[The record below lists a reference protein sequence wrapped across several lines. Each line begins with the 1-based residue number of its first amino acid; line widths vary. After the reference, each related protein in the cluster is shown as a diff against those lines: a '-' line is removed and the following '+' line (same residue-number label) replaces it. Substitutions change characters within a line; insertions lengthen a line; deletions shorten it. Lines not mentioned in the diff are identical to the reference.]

1 MQSGPEAPAP
11 SSARAQASTVP
22 FDPFAA
28 ESSEEPHEQRAESPL
43 VEAAKPSAS
52 RHVGDFVVHRF
63 SGSFRA
69 APLTLTQKVRAREG
83 NLLVID
89 MTFDEGSSKQTLRVR
104 MEDSA
109 EKRGEVVSVAILD
122 GATEKPASTEIYE
135 ALMAKTTLA
144 ADQNEE
150 LLGSEKVT
158 VEIAGSPIECQQTSY
173 RVKIGKRR
181 ATLQTLQS
189 DKFTWGDL
197 SGAITA
203 ENGDVVYRAELV
215 EAGNGDPKPA
225 PAAPAV
231 AHTDVYDD
239 L

>member
-1 MQSGPEAPAP
+1 MQTGPEAPAS
-11 SSARAQASTVP
+11 SSARAKAFTVP
-22 FDPFAA
+22 FDPFEAG
-28 ESSEEPHEQRAESPL
+28 SSGETREERAESPL
-43 VEAAKPSAS
+43 VEPVEPSDA

-83 NLLVID
+83 SVLVID

-104 MEDSA
+104 MEDSP

-122 GATEKPASTEIYE
+122 GATEKPASAEVYE
-135 ALMAKTTLA
+135 SLMAKTTLA

-158 VEIAGSPIECQQTSY
+158 VEIGGSPIECQQTSY

-189 DKFTWGDL
+189 DRFTWGDL

-225 PAAPAV
+225 PATRAV
-231 AHTDVYDD
+231 AHSDDYDD